1 MDKDSFI
8 DKVLAVA
15 KFKYDLDDE
24 VILGFTDEID
34 FCWNNN
40 FGPVRTVEFIAEKIF

>member
-1 MDKDSFI
+1 MDKDEFI

-15 KFKYDLDDE
+15 KHKYELDEE
-24 VILGFTDEID
+24 VILGFADELE

-40 FGPVRTVEFIAEKIF
+40 FGPIRTVEFIAEKIF

>member
-8 DKVLAVA
+8 NKVVAVA
-15 KFKYDLDDE
+15 KFKYDLDED
-24 VILGFTDEID
+24 VVLGFSDEIEW
-34 FCWNNN
+34 CWNNA